1 MSSLR
6 FQEQSL
12 EVWKQETIPLNCY
25 IATKIIQPKYG
36 LSQYYSCLI
45 QKHVSQALPAY
56 AMLRGGPCRP

>member
-25 IATKIIQPKYG
+25 IATKIIQQIIQYASWNLP
-36 LSQYYSCLI
+36 LSE
-45 QKHVSQALPAY
+45 KKAAKP
-56 AMLRGGPCRP
+56 